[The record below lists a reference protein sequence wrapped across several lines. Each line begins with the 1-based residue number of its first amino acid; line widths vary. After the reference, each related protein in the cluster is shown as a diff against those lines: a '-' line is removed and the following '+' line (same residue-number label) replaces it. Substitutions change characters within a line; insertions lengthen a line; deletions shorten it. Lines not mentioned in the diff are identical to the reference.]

1 MLPIPDPNKPEQHEP
16 WCPLSVISLWSKG
29 RTNIELR
36 EQFILA
42 DGVSQSMTAFKPR
55 TSLGGTQQRSQSVTA
70 AGPITKEH
78 KIHCWGLVRCPS
90 PVLKEKRVK
99 HRLDHGSLA
108 RAEEFLSQLMPI
120 FESLRQKEELPYSYP
135 LAMGSGSHTPS
146 YHWVNTNT
154 DGPGV
159 VVVTMDERQQLVPLT
174 LVSRVRERSVRSVPM
189 SSRTNTTTSRSS
201 FSGGTRTPDSLSDNE
216 SSLTRPLRKGS
227 APVRSTFTPGGSL
240 PGSKAGS
247 RPNSRPA
254 SRQGSKPPSRH
265 GSTLS
270 LDSTDEGT
278 PSRIPVHQRRV
289 TPASSTLPRSNAS
302 SSARKLTVPVN
313 GTPGSRPRTP
323 TGSGL
328 ISPASGLAS
337 RNYIQGGSRKTEP
350 PPPLVDTSSFY
361 HELNKTGTTLH
372 RCHWEPL
379 PAPPAL
385 FNETRTPSGSST
397 PIPPGAK
404 VTRKP
409 SGASDTS
416 TGVSRKGSKSTTPT
430 ETRAPFRL

>member
-1 MLPIPDPNKPEQHEP
+1 
-16 WCPLSVISLWSKG
+16 
-29 RTNIELR
+29 
-36 EQFILA
+36 
-42 DGVSQSMTAFKPR
+42 
-55 TSLGGTQQRSQSVTA
+55 
-70 AGPITKEH
+70 
-78 KIHCWGLVRCPS
+78 
-90 PVLKEKRVK
+90 
-99 HRLDHGSLA
+99 
-108 RAEEFLSQLMPI
+108 
-120 FESLRQKEELPYSYP
+120 
-135 LAMGSGSHTPS
+135 
-146 YHWVNTNT
+146 
-154 DGPGV
+154 
-159 VVVTMDERQQLVPLT
+159 MDERQQLVPLT

-313 GTPGSRPRTP
+313 GTPGSCPRTP

-328 ISPASGLAS
+328 ISPASGVAS
-337 RNYIQGGSRKTEP
+337 R
-350 PPPLVDTSSFY
+350 
-361 HELNKTGTTLH
+361 
-372 RCHWEPL
+372 
-379 PAPPAL
+379 
-385 FNETRTPSGSST
+385 TRTPSGSST

>member
-1 MLPIPDPNKPEQHEP
+1 MEPRVVSFLIALSRSCGGHNGRAATVGAPD
-16 WCPLSVISLWSKG
+16 SSLEG
-29 RTNIELR
+29 EFYR
-36 EQFILA
+36 
-42 DGVSQSMTAFKPR
+42 SMN
-55 TSLGGTQQRSQSVTA
+55 
-70 AGPITKEH
+70 
-78 KIHCWGLVRCPS
+78 
-90 PVLKEKRVK
+90 
-99 HRLDHGSLA
+99 A
-108 RAEEFLSQLMPI
+108 RYL
-120 FESLRQKEELPYSYP
+120 Y
-135 LAMGSGSHTPS
+135 
-146 YHWVNTNT
+146 
-154 DGPGV
+154 
-159 VVVTMDERQQLVPLT
+159 
-174 LVSRVRERSVRSVPM
+174 VRERSVRSVPM

-227 APVRSTFTPGGSL
+227 APVRSTYTPGGSL

-328 ISPASGLAS
+328 ISPASGVAS
-337 RNYIQGGSRKTEP
+337 SRSRIPVFVGS
-350 PPPLVDTSSFY
+350 
-361 HELNKTGTTLH
+361 
-372 RCHWEPL
+372 
-379 PAPPAL
+379 
-385 FNETRTPSGSST
+385 
-397 PIPPGAK
+397 
-404 VTRKP
+404 
-409 SGASDTS
+409 TS
-416 TGVSRKGSKSTTPT
+416 TESQLSSYASSSG
-430 ETRAPFRL
+430 

>member
-1 MLPIPDPNKPEQHEP
+1 
-16 WCPLSVISLWSKG
+16 
-29 RTNIELR
+29 
-36 EQFILA
+36 
-42 DGVSQSMTAFKPR
+42 
-55 TSLGGTQQRSQSVTA
+55 
-70 AGPITKEH
+70 
-78 KIHCWGLVRCPS
+78 
-90 PVLKEKRVK
+90 
-99 HRLDHGSLA
+99 
-108 RAEEFLSQLMPI
+108 
-120 FESLRQKEELPYSYP
+120 
-135 LAMGSGSHTPS
+135 
-146 YHWVNTNT
+146 
-154 DGPGV
+154 
-159 VVVTMDERQQLVPLT
+159 MDERQQLVPLT

-337 RNYIQGGSRKTEP
+337 RLALQVLPPVGMLNCLTGHWASRLNVKLISSRLLVTE
-350 PPPLVDTSSFY
+350 
-361 HELNKTGTTLH
+361 
-372 RCHWEPL
+372 R
-379 PAPPAL
+379 
-385 FNETRTPSGSST
+385 TRTPSGSST

>member
-1 MLPIPDPNKPEQHEP
+1 MGT
-16 WCPLSVISLWSKG
+16 KG

-70 AGPITKEH
+70 AGPITKT
-78 KIHCWGLVRCPS
+78 GLERFRENMAGPQMTN
-90 PVLKEKRVK
+90 PLLQEKRVK

-154 DGPGV
+154 DGPGGDAPRLALVLLPFLHSRGMLVSRATNGTTCCRSLLPCRAV

-337 RNYIQGGSRKTEP
+337 R
-350 PPPLVDTSSFY
+350 
-361 HELNKTGTTLH
+361 
-372 RCHWEPL
+372 
-379 PAPPAL
+379 
-385 FNETRTPSGSST
+385 TRTPSGSST

>member
-1 MLPIPDPNKPEQHEP
+1 MRDLTVH
-16 WCPLSVISLWSKG
+16 
-29 RTNIELR
+29 
-36 EQFILA
+36 
-42 DGVSQSMTAFKPR
+42 
-55 TSLGGTQQRSQSVTA
+55 
-70 AGPITKEH
+70 
-78 KIHCWGLVRCPS
+78 
-90 PVLKEKRVK
+90 
-99 HRLDHGSLA
+99 SLA
-108 RAEEFLSQLMPI
+108 HLSLI
-120 FESLRQKEELPYSYP
+120 ATLL
-135 LAMGSGSHTPS
+135 
-146 YHWVNTNT
+146 
-154 DGPGV
+154 V

-328 ISPASGLAS
+328 ISPASSVAS
-337 RNYIQGGSRKTEP
+337 RAGATGFASSGNVELPVWPVATQTKCQAHLISSSSLLVTERSGLESLTDVPVFATPGCAGHAYNLAHVHIQGILSLVDYGAPGLMWYRTGTIVRITGTGTVQGSQYLWVPLPQNLNFLLTLLLQGKTE
-350 PPPLVDTSSFY
+350 LSV
-361 HELNKTGTTLH
+361 LL
-372 RCHWEPL
+372 
-379 PAPPAL
+379 
-385 FNETRTPSGSST
+385 TRTPSGSST
-397 PIPPGAK
+397 PIPPGTK